1 MNWTGVIPAITTPIN
16 EDGAVDLDF
25 LGRHALWLVENGC
38 SALVALGS
46 LGEGATLSRDEKVAI
61 LQSCVRALRG
71 RAPVAAGISALSTAE
86 AVWLA
91 QAAREAGCGGLMV
104 LPPYV
109 YSTDWREMKA
119 HVKTVMESTDL
130 PCLLYNNPVA
140 YQTDFLPAQIQE
152 LCVEVPQLAA
162 VKESSGEVRR
172 IEELHELLGDR
183 VTLLIGLDDLVLQG
197 VQAGARGW
205 IAGVANALPR
215 ESVAL
220 FHAAVSGQSGLS
232 LALFDWL
239 LPLLRMDTVPKF
251 VQLIKLMQA
260 EVGMGS
266 PRVRAPRL
274 QLTGGE
280 LAKAQAVIRGAL
292 ACRPALAPH

>member
-1 MNWTGVIPAITTPIN
+1 MNWTGVLPAITTPFGEN
-16 EDGAVDLDF
+16 GDVDVDF
-25 LGRHALWLVENGC
+25 LGRHALWLIENGC
-38 SALVALGS
+38 SGLVALGS
-46 LGEGATLSRDEKVAI
+46 LGEGATLSQAEKVVVLEA
-61 LQSCVRALRG
+61 CVQAVGG
-71 RAPVAAGISALSTAE
+71 RAPVAAGISALATQE

-91 QAAREAGCGGLMV
+91 QAAAKAGCQGLMV

-109 YSTDWREMKA
+109 YPGDWREMKA
-119 HVKTVMESTDL
+119 HVQAVMASTDL

-152 LCVEVPQLAA
+152 LAGQMPQLVA
-162 VKESSGEVRR
+162 VKESSGDVNRFTQLR
-172 IEELHELLGDR
+172 ELMGERL
-183 VTLLIGLDDLVLQG
+183 TLLVGLDDLVIQG
-197 VQAGARGW
+197 VNAGARGW

-215 ESVAL
+215 ESVRMFA
-220 FHAAVSGQSGLS
+220 AAVAGNAELS
-232 LALFDWL
+232 LSLFDWL

-280 LAKAQAVIRGAL
+280 LAKAQAIIRGAL
-292 ACRPALAPH
+292 ARRPAPVQG